1 MASNH
6 MKSTKVTVNTTA
18 TLIIPSDDL
27 NRWVYIH
34 NAGGAK
40 IYVGGSD
47 VTTTTGYHIAN
58 GESQE
63 LFVPAHETVYGVVAS
78 SANDIIVLTPNTD

>member
-1 MASNH
+1 
-6 MKSTKVTVNTTA
+6 MKAVAVTVAATP
-18 TLIIPSDDL
+18 TLIVPADNS

-40 IYVGGSD
+40 IYVGNGS
-47 VTTTTGYHIAN
+47 VTTTSGFHIGN

-63 LFVPAHETVYGVVAS
+63 LFVPFNETLYGVVTTGT
-78 SANDIIVLTPNTD
+78 NDIQVLTPDTDS

>member
-1 MASNH
+1 
-6 MKSTKVTVNTTA
+6 MKSVAVTVNTTP
-18 TLIIPSDDL
+18 TLIVAADDL

-40 IYVGGSD
+40 IYVGNGN
-47 VTTTTGYHIAN
+47 VTTTSGYHIGN

-63 LFVPAHETVYGVVAS
+63 LFLPEKETLYAVVAS
-78 SANDIIVLTPNTD
+78 GTNAIQVLTPDSD

>member
-1 MASNH
+1 

-18 TLIIPSDDL
+18 TLILPSDDL
-27 NRWVYIH
+27 NRWIYIH

-47 VTTTTGYHIAN
+47 VTTTTGYHVSN
-58 GESQE
+58 GESAE
-63 LFVPAHETVYGVVAS
+63 FFVPQKETLYAIVAS
-78 SANDIIVLTPNTD
+78 SSNDIIVLTSNAD

>member
-1 MASNH
+1 
-6 MKSTKVTVNTTA
+6 MKSVAVTVATTP
-18 TLIIPSDDL
+18 TLIVPADDS

-40 IYVGGSD
+40 IYIGNAS
-47 VTTTTGYHIAN
+47 VTTTSGFHVGN

-63 LFVPAHETVYGVVAS
+63 LFVPLKETLYAVVS
-78 SANDIIVLTPNTD
+78 SSTNQIQVLTPDTDS